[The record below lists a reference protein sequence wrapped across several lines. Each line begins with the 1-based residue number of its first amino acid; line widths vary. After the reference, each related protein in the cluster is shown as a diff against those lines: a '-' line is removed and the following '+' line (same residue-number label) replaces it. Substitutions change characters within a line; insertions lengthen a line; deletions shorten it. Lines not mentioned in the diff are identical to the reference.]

1 MLEVAQ
7 QERGVPALG
16 MGAAG
21 GCGIPTDGQGLG
33 VPEERVAFGTLGQR
47 DGLGQLSKTTSVPF
61 SGPFPDTPLHV
72 ELVEAGMRIV
82 EDSSCF
88 LSLLPPNQCHETKII
103 FFYCGCY
110 LKLFP
115 IAVHVE
121 APDHDTDPGAF
132 LWSCL
137 CIQHRVNQFCVI

>member
-47 DGLGQLSKTTSVPF
+47 DGLGELSETTSVPF
-61 SGPFPDTPLHV
+61 SGPFPDTPLHM

-88 LSLLPPNQCHETKII
+88 LSLLPPNQCQETKNI
-103 FFYCGCY
+103 FFFVGVTSNSSPLLSTWRLLTMTPTQGLFCGPVC
-110 LKLFP
+110 
-115 IAVHVE
+115 ASSTE
-121 APDHDTDPGAF
+121 
-132 LWSCL
+132 
-137 CIQHRVNQFCVI
+137 